1 MKKNCVILNEV
12 KKTKPSLSV
21 FHIFSSTNGLKS
33 IPLIGVAFVI
43 RLSMYRGISLDFLV
57 PFKFQELN

>member
-12 KKTKPSLSV
+12 KKTKPSLY
-21 FHIFSSTNGLKS
+21 FIFFSSTNGLKS

-43 RLSMYRGISLDFLV
+43 RLSMYHGISLDFLV
-57 PFKFQELN
+57 PFKFQELD